1 MKKYLVKDTDEGFE
15 VNELDEETTE
25 TVETKE
31 IKDENALTDEEIAAL
46 KGLAAISADLIK
58 LINEKKESVGD
69 EDEDKDKERLSDDD
83 DDEDDEET
91 LCDDDDD
98 DDDEVVDTDMMK
110 SHDSKRSVGAIARKS
125 KNHDSIDE
133 ANDIESAWMKRY
145 GG

>member
-25 TVETKE
+25 TVETEE

-58 LINEKKESVGD
+58 LINEKKESVSD
-69 EDEDKDKERLSDDD
+69 EDEDEDKERLSDDE
-83 DDEDDEET
+83 DEDDEET

-98 DDDEVVDTDMMK
+98 DDEVVDTDTMK
-110 SHDSKRSVGAIARKS
+110 SHDSKHSIGAIARKS
-125 KNHDSIDE
+125 KNHDSIDD